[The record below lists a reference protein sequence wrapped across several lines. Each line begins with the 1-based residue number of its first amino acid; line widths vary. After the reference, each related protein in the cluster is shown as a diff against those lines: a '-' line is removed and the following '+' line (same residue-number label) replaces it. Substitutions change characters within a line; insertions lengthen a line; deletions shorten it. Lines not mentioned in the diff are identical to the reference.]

1 MGTWNTNSSIACSGN
16 STSVETKRF
25 AVKYAGLVPEIGCD
39 IDPSGRTDL
48 LKILDEAE
56 TLGHIT
62 ILGSRTDFSEDAQ
75 LEINCEAVTL
85 RALPIN
91 LQDDDNLLLVVP
103 LHMLASVG
111 FVKEEAL
118 NIVPLKIGDINSD
131 GHVHA
136 SSAGGSN
143 DIYDLAVLYTRTPQ
157 MAEQIC
163 SHLALCFQYV
173 YREAMSSL
181 DDEDDGT
188 LQKGDHTTRDQFA
201 TIQSCSTNSSAA
213 SPYHEHIPLATFDG
227 NNAVPISHQT
237 SNQAPQSSS
246 SQAKNV
252 CRLPSSATTTTTSG
266 SQSSK
271 NTVELINDYLT
282 MLSAC
287 LTHEELN
294 KFAVLMKR
302 WRSKEM
308 PILEFAQKLMEL
320 YGMERKHLLARMK
333 TLLRGVSR
341 EDLEAL
347 SNFLRANGISENA
360 AEYSTSPLWTAEL
373 SLTSNFSTDEDGSPS
388 PIVDNISG
396 CSGNWSGGIGLGAS
410 AGLSAAQPTSGI
422 APSSTH
428 QTSRLNH
435 HDDAKTG
442 KPHGCQQHNVP
453 FAASKLASKRV
464 SNTTLED
471 EVAAVKIGKRSMSH
485 STSNSGGTKAA
496 TGGGAGSGGTSFR
509 NFFSKLRK
517 PSDNSQHNSA
527 HTQVGTVNLA
537 IHFNKVHMLPTLD
550 FT

>member
-1 MGTWNTNSSIACSGN
+1 MGTWNTNSSAVSGN
-16 STSVETKRF
+16 GASIETKRF
-25 AVKYAGLVPEIGCD
+25 SVKYAGLVPEIGCD

-62 ILGSRTDFSEDAQ
+62 ILGSRTDFIEDAQ

-143 DIYDLAVLYTRTPQ
+143 DIYDLAVLYTRTLQ
-157 MAEQIC
+157 TAEQIC

-188 LQKGDHTTRDQFA
+188 IQKGDHTTRDQFA

-213 SPYHEHIPLATFDG
+213 SPYHEHIPLATFDA

-237 SNQAPQSSS
+237 SKQTPQPSS

-422 APSSTH
+422 APSNTH
-428 QTSRLNH
+428 PSSRLLKISNKITQIAIGTWSNSA
-435 HDDAKTG
+435 DAETG

-527 HTQVGTVNLA
+527 HTQVG
-537 IHFNKVHMLPTLD
+537 F
-550 FT
+550 